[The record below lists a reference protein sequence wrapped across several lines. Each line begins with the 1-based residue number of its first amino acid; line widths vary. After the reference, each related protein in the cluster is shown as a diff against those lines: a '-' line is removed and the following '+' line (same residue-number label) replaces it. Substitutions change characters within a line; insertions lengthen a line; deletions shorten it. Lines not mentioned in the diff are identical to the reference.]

1 MKQKILSS
9 FILCILIL
17 FCSCNNLISSGS
29 EEIKETEQENLEK
42 DIAYLDIS
50 INETSFS
57 ARTILPE
64 KGVAEDYSYK
74 LYGTNGSY
82 NTVLLGEWISYNELK
97 TSKVELQT
105 GSWIFELQAIKEN
118 VPVLSGI
125 NSSLVVIGVN
135 QLTFSLKEM
144 DSGYGNIYINMYI
157 QNNLYEKVEAVL
169 LNEEGDSISGQI
181 KKNLT
186 ITTDNVN
193 NKLKSVFET
202 SYVSKGYYIVR
213 FYFYKKTTDSNYAT
227 VYNTFIRV
235 EPGLTSLGDEEIS
248 FDEQLCEIS
257 IPITSISIKTKPNNL
272 VYYAEQQL
280 NLTGLVVCANYEDG
294 STKEITNYTTSIE
307 NGTKLKTTDTNI
319 VIAYGEFTQN
329 FEISV
334 IPNTVNGIMVT
345 VPAMLQDIQGLLT
358 FSSETNIFTAKIGY
372 SSYTWY
378 IDEQKINNSTR
389 YYQIDASTV
398 SSGNHTLMLVVK
410 DSTGN
415 NFSASAEFV
424 IHPDYISFI
433 KLVID
438 SISDVSGLITC
449 NESILTA
456 ITGYKTYMWWI
467 DDILQST
474 STNVLEIPSSIEPGN
489 HSISLI
495 VKDSEGNYYS
505 ETLMVTITHELLNIN
520 GNSDNNVIYITI
532 NNYQDIE
539 DLLVYDSSLLQFT
552 AKKGYESYSWWIDN
566 IKINNNKNTYSP
578 IKSEFSNG
586 THTVMVIV
594 SDSNGNF
601 YSCTKSF
608 TIFGDY
614 QDPNCNNSA
623 IYIVMPEYSEVDNLI
638 TYEKFI
644 FSAKSGFASY
654 SWWIDTTKTNNTSRV
669 FNLNVLEFTEGN
681 HTLLLVVTD
690 DNGNTYSNTI
700 EIVIN
705 K

>member
-9 FILCILIL
+9 FIISILIL

-57 ARTILPE
+57 ARTILPK

-74 LYGTNGSY
+74 LYGTNGSS

-125 NSSLVVIGVN
+125 NSSLIVIGVN

-433 KLVID
+433 KIVID

-495 VKDSEGNYYS
+495 VKDSEENYFS
-505 ETLMVTITHELLNIN
+505 ETLMVTITYEQLNIN
-520 GNSDNNVIYITI
+520 GNSDNNVIYVTI
-532 NNYQDIE
+532 NNYQDI
-539 DLLVYDSSLLQFT
+539 DNLLVYDSLKMQFT
-552 AKKGYESYSWWIDN
+552 AQKGFESYSWWVDN
-566 IKINNNKNTYSP
+566 IKINNNSNSYSP
-578 IKSEFSNG
+578 KRTDFSSG
-586 THTVMVIV
+586 IHTVMVIV
-594 SDSNGNF
+594 SDLNGNF
-601 YSCTKSF
+601 YSCTKTF
-608 TIFGDY
+608 TITGNY
-614 QDPNCNNSA
+614 QDPNCNNNV
-623 IYIVMPEYSEVDNLI
+623 IYIVMPDYSDIQNLI
-638 TYEKFI
+638 SYENFI
-644 FSAKSGFASY
+644 LSAKSGFVSY
-654 SWWIDTTKTNNTSRV
+654 TWWIDTTKTNNSSRI
-669 FNLNVLEFTEGN
+669 FNLNSINLSEGN
-681 HTLLLVVTD
+681 HILLLVVTD
-690 DNGNTYSNTI
+690 DNGDSYSNTI
-700 EIVIN
+700 EIVIH

>member
-9 FILCILIL
+9 FILSILII

-74 LYGTNGSY
+74 LYGTNGSS

-125 NSSLVVIGVN
+125 NSSLIVIGVN

-169 LNEEGDSISGQI
+169 LDEEGDSISGQI

-433 KLVID
+433 KIVID

-505 ETLMVTITHELLNIN
+505 ETLMVTITHELLNIY
-520 GNSDNNVIYITI
+520 GNSDHNVIYITI

-669 FNLNVLEFTEGN
+669 FNLNALEFTEGN